1 MRPFSTYFSAPKRSL
16 AASLALGAVVATS
29 ALHLT
34 APAASQTPCVDT
46 DQLLDTIDTI
56 DGTTKFLFLGGHGAF
71 FPEEVFYD
79 GRNLTKDKNQAYL
92 ILGKGGE
99 EIERWTMLVE
109 KSIGVFCRY
118 RTVGPSASYAFTEA
132 GDYSLSVAIDDRTLT
147 SVPFTVQ
154 IKSSGDPFDPK
165 TMALTDS
172 ALMHW
177 AQLRVRD
184 PKSSGANVEVVFRL
198 RGDEFAVPPKENIE
212 VFIEN
217 QGQKVYRAG
226 TLSAAGLPK
235 GGNWGKFTKSVQY
248 RKEQGS
254 GVVKVGDFTKRD
266 GDYRIVLR
274 EGGKALKAFP
284 FVIEGG
290 KVTAHRRSAFGYE
303 PATDFLLPRVVGG
316 RESGQFVDVTWI
328 EPAAEGAPEP
338 VAATVA
344 GPSAASR
351 AAWKPVPPA
360 PDRPT
365 EIRLTDIAARVD
377 AHIAAGDGIIAY
389 GTGAGS
395 GVAYLRAGEDTETTF
410 AGGSDASSKVFFVCG
425 KKLVLLKGKGLVI
438 HDTETGASFEVP
450 ESTITLPRT
459 PSEITK
465 GRHVDADGMLVAV
478 ICNPSKVTDGRTIK
492 VLDLTGPEPS
502 VIALGFPEA
511 EPNELVSIAVDAA
524 GGQVVVGNDRQNAL
538 FAAPIAEG
546 APFKKFDLSAHDGL
560 PKDCAPIVRGGFAAV
575 FDTTGT
581 RKLRLVN
588 LESGAIQ
595 AVAPLAKAQQWFAFD
610 GQRIALAGNTSY
622 GSSYAVLVGTK
633 DGGVAA
639 PAGSGDSVK
648 GGKNGYGQRVA
659 LSESGIVFVSGEGKS
674 GISNDEVL
682 FTTEGSGWHSVLH
695 GGAPLKAVDVTAGRH
710 LMAFKTGKS
719 RDARIGYVL
728 LGAKSEAGNVGE

>member
-1 MRPFSTYFSAPKRSL
+1 MRSAVRYLSLGALTALPL
-16 AASLALGAVVATS
+16 AA
-29 ALHLT
+29 
-34 APAASQTPCVDT
+34 AAAAQTPCVDT
-46 DQLLDTIDTI
+46 NQLLDTIKTI
-56 DGTTKFLFLGGHGAF
+56 NGGTRFLFTGGRGAF

-79 GRNLTKDKNQAYL
+79 GRSLTKDKNQAYL
-92 ILGKGGE
+92 VLGKGGE

-118 RTVGPSASYAFTEA
+118 RTVGRPSSYEFTA
-132 GDYSLSVAIDDRTLT
+132 PGDYTLSVAIDDKTLT
-147 SVPFTVQ
+147 SVPFSLQ
-154 IKSSGDPFDPK
+154 LQASGDPFDPK
-165 TMALTDS
+165 TTAVTDS

-177 AQLRVRD
+177 AQLRVLD
-184 PKSSGANVEVVFRL
+184 PKSSGANVEVLFWL
-198 RGDEFAVPPKENIE
+198 RGDEFDVPAKESIE

-217 QGQKVYRAG
+217 QGQKVYRVGALPG
-226 TLSAAGLPK
+226 GAMPK
-235 GGNWGKFTKSVQY
+235 GGDWAKFTKSVQY

-254 GVVKVGDFTKRD
+254 GLVKLSEFTKRD

-274 EGGKALKAFP
+274 HGVKALKAYP

-290 KVTAHRRSAFGYE
+290 KVVAHARSAFGHQ
-303 PATDFLLPRVVGG
+303 PGTRFLLPRVVGG

-328 EPAAEGAPEP
+328 EPAADGAPEP
-338 VAATVA
+338 EAAAVA

-351 AAWKPVPPA
+351 AAWMPA
-360 PDRPT
+360 PAAPERAT
-365 EIRLTDIAARVD
+365 EIRLTDISSRVD
-377 AHIAAGDGIIAY
+377 AHIAAGDGIVAY

-395 GVAYLRAGEDTETTF
+395 GVAYLRVGEDTEMTF
-410 AGGSDASSKVFFVCG
+410 VGGSDASSKVFFVCG
-425 KKLVLLKGKGLVI
+425 KKLVLIKGRGLVI
-438 HDTETGASFEVP
+438 HDTETGSNFEVP
-450 ESTITLPRT
+450 ESIVTLPRT
-459 PSEITK
+459 PSDITK

-478 ICNPSKVTDGRTIK
+478 ICNPAKVTDGRTVK

-538 FAAPIAEG
+538 FAAPIAAG
-546 APFKKFDLSAHDGL
+546 APFNKLDLSAHDGL

-581 RKLRLVN
+581 RKLRLVD
-588 LESGAIQ
+588 LETGAIQ
-595 AVAPLAKAQQWFAFD
+595 TVGPLAKAQQWFAFD
-610 GQRIALAGNTSY
+610 GARIALAGNTSY

-633 DGGVAA
+633 DGGVSA

-648 GGKNGYGQRVA
+648 SGKNGYGQRVA
-659 LSESGIVFVSGEGKS
+659 LSESGIVFVSGEGKG

-682 FTTEGSGWHSVLH
+682 FTTDGSDWHSVLH
-695 GGAPLKAVDVTAGRH
+695 AGAPLKAVDVTAGQH

-728 LGAKSEAGNVGE
+728 LGAKAQAGTVGE